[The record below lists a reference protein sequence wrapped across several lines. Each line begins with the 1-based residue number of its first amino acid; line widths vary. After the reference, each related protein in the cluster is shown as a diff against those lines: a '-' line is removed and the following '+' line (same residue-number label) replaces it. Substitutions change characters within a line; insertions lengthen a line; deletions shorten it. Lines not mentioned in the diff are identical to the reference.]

1 MTRQPRKQRKQQ
13 YDASLHERH
22 KHLRAPLTEEL
33 RDEYV
38 RRNTRVN
45 AGETVE
51 VLRGDHAGF
60 EDDVVEVDLR
70 EGAVKIEGVTV
81 EKADGEE
88 VLRPVDASN
97 VRITSL
103 DLSDDRRANRLRGE
117 DE

>member
-1 MTRQPRKQRKQQ
+1 MTRQPRKQRKQR

-33 RDEYV
+33 RDEYET
-38 RRNTRVN
+38 RNTRVN
-45 AGETVE
+45 TGDTVE

-70 EGAVKIEGVTV
+70 DGSLKIEGVTV
-81 EKADGEE
+81 EKSDGEE

-97 VRITSL
+97 VRITAL
-103 DLSDDRRANRLRGE
+103 DLSDTRRENRLRGE
-117 DE
+117 DA